1 MKESL
6 YPEVRRQEIVHEL
19 GRSGQVTVAGLSQL
33 FDVSEVTIRADLQSL
48 ADQNLLVRTHGGAVA
63 SSRLP
68 DISLNLRKQLQVQA
82 KDRIGHAGAR
92 MVEDGEAIFLDT
104 SSTALAL
111 AMNLKSARDV
121 TIITNSLAISQLM
134 LDVSGVTVYMPGGVL
149 QRETASLIGRMGLE
163 ELRRFNIRK
172 GFFGAHGLSHPEG
185 LTDVSAA
192 EAEVKQAMVKMCRQ
206 VIAVIDSTKWGRAGL
221 ASFAA
226 LEDLN
231 VVITDHVPTSP
242 LVNVLGNMGVEII
255 IA

>member
-6 YPEVRRQEIVHEL
+6 YPEVRRQEIVHQL
-19 GRSGQVTVAGLSQL
+19 GRSGQVTVAELSQL

-82 KDRIGHAGAR
+82 KDRIGQAGAR
-92 MVEDGEAIFLDT
+92 LVENGEAIFLDT

-111 AMNLKSARDV
+111 AMNLKNARDLTV
-121 TIITNSLAISQLM
+121 ITNSLAISQLM

-149 QRETASLIGRMGLE
+149 QRETASLIGKLGME

-192 EAEVKQAMVKMCRQ
+192 EAEVKQTMVRMCRQ

-221 ASFAA
+221 ASFAT
-226 LEDLN
+226 LDDLH

-242 LVNVLGNMGVEII
+242 LVDMLGNMGVEII